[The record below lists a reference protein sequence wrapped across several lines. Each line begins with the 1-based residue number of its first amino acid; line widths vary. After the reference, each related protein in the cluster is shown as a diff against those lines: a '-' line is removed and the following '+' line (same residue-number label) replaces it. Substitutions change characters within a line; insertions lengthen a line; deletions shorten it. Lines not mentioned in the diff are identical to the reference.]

1 MSTETQ
7 WQPTH
12 MERIREFISEDNK
25 AGWDKAWSVIF
36 LYRDGRTL
44 MNIAHIYVGKQ
55 GLLLGMS
62 AKSSQRFT
70 TC

>member
-7 WQPTH
+7 SQPTPQ
-12 MERIREFISEDNK
+12 ERIREFISEDNK
-25 AGWDKAWSVIF
+25 TGWDKAWSVIF

-44 MNIAHIYVGKQ
+44 MNITDIYVGKQ